1 MWYSS
6 NWNASYLDTFPVH
19 IGMMMLQKDRAANAG
34 CFGLNWFHVIFLSD
48 AREPFVHFDNTQCR
62 SSLDNFCLHSMPS
75 TWSDTCFFTFD
86 VLNQKHY
93 QRIFNVP
100 GEGVKI
106 FSPPYLVR
114 LHLISF
120 LCFFIDFHLIILR
133 QTAINQKGIHYEVK
147 SFWSINQSFFPRW
160 YESYHWC

>member
-6 NWNASYLDTFPVH
+6 DWNASLIPFLFISGWWCYRRTGLQMLVALVS
-19 IGMMMLQKDRAANAG
+19 IGFM
-34 CFGLNWFHVIFLSD
+34 WFSS
-48 AREPFVHFDNTQCR
+48 AMPFVHFENTQCR

-75 TWSDTCFFTFD
+75 TWSDTCFFYLWCFKPKT
-86 VLNQKHY
+86 Y